1 MVRFDPNHSRS
12 QGFVLETLCRKGRQI
27 MLQIFLLVLGL
38 SLLVLSFLVVLNSSE
53 QSSRLY
59 PGSNVRFLATMPSAL
74 VLILVCPWLISLPP
88 EFSALKTVELALLLA
103 LYVIYSAWTES
114 SFRGGLAK
122 RALKAQVVDR
132 KGKGVSFRR
141 ALWRNIFKLLLFP
154 LAPFCLF
161 FMIKDFRRQ
170 APHDKLTDTF
180 VIWTADAM
188 KEMQPESSYK
198 VEIR

>member
-1 MVRFDPNHSRS
+1 MT
-12 QGFVLETLCRKGRQI
+12 G
-27 MLQIFLLVLGL
+27 MLQLFILVLGL
-38 SLLVLSFLVVLNSSE
+38 SLLVLSFLVVVNSSE
-53 QSSRLY
+53 QNSRLY

-74 VLILVCPWLISLPP
+74 VLVLVCPWFITMSPQ
-88 EFSALKTVELALLLA
+88 FSWLKTLQLLLVIV
-103 LYVIYSAWTES
+103 LYLFYAAWMES

-132 KGKGVSFRR
+132 KGREISFKR
-141 ALWRNIFKLLLFP
+141 ALSRNIFKLLFFP

-180 VIWTADAM
+180 VIWTAEAIR
-188 KEMQPESSYK
+188 EMQPESSYR